1 VTGPAGPLWSRLSLR
16 WRLLVIGVTGLSVG
30 LLMAGWLL
38 LAVLGWAVDRSVDT
52 SARQTAADIA
62 GLIEVGKLPQP
73 VPVVGSQLVQVV
85 DAQHRVRAGS
95 PGADRLVPLLA
106 PDELSR
112 ALSGRRLEISGTRTG
127 LEGPLRVSAT
137 ATGPAGDPQ
146 FVIIAAPVGD
156 IREATQY
163 LRIALLGLFVP
174 LVAGLAAIAWWAIG
188 RTLQPVEALRAGAEE
203 ITGQPHAGV
212 EQRLPV
218 PAGRDEIHRLAVTLN
233 GMLDRLGSA
242 RLRQRQFVADAAH
255 ELRNPVAG
263 IRTQLEVAR
272 RHPDGTDWRELTEDL
287 LIDTERLATLADD
300 LLLLAR
306 ADEWMAARPPVAV
319 PVAEALAVVAARYRE
334 AAVPVLVEDGELEDG
349 ELKDSELKDGELED
363 GGPDLKVH
371 ADPED
376 LHRVLTNLVDN
387 AVRHARSEV
396 RLAAAAAAADG
407 RIRITV
413 TDDGPGIPEA
423 DRERVFARFVRLDD
437 ARAVDDGGTG
447 LGLAIVAEL
456 VRRHAGTIRLS
467 DAGPGVRAEVF
478 LPRDI
483 SAGTASD
490 SHPSDPNGTRPSA
503 PAQ

>member
-1 VTGPAGPLWSRLSLR
+1 VSGALWSRLSLR
-16 WRLLVIGVTGLSVG
+16 WRLMVIGLTGLSVG
-30 LLMAGWLL
+30 LLLAGWLL

-52 SARQTAADIA
+52 SARQTATDIA

-85 DAQHRVRAGS
+85 DTQNRVRVGS
-95 PGADRLVPLLA
+95 PGAGWLVPLLE
-106 PDELSR
+106 PDELRR
-112 ALSGRRLEISGTRTG
+112 ALSGRRLVVDGARIG
-127 LEGPLRVSAT
+127 LEGPLRVSAI
-137 ATGPAGDPQ
+137 AAGPATDAQ
-146 FVIIAAPVGD
+146 SVIVAVPVGD

-163 LRIALLGLFVP
+163 LKVALLGLFAP
-174 LVAGLAAIAWWAIG
+174 LVAGLALIAWWVIG
-188 RTLQPVEALRAGAEE
+188 RTLRPVEALRAGAEE
-203 ITGQPHAGV
+203 ITGQSNAGA

-233 GMLDRLGSA
+233 DMLDRLGSA

-272 RHPDGTDWRELTEDL
+272 RHPDGTDWGELTEDL

-306 ADEWMAARPPVAV
+306 ADEWLAARPPVAV
-319 PVAEALAVVAARYRE
+319 PVAETLAVVAARYRE
-334 AAVPVLVEDGELEDG
+334 ARVPVLVEDA
-349 ELKDSELKDGELED
+349 
-363 GGPDLKVH
+363 GPDLKVH

-387 AVRHARSEV
+387 AVRYARSEV
-396 RLAAAAAAADG
+396 RLAAVAHADDQ
-407 RIRITV
+407 IRITV

-456 VRRHAGTIRLS
+456 LRRHAGTIRLG
-467 DAGPGVRAEVF
+467 DAGPGVRAEV
-478 LPRDI
+478 LL
-483 SAGTASD
+483 
-490 SHPSDPNGTRPSA
+490 PSDPSDPSDPSPNGPSDARPGA
-503 PAQ
+503 PSGQDLRG